1 MTVRTVGHAFVSMV
15 FMLLFPVLV
24 HSQITTPSIREKE
37 VRGAIEEYVK
47 QKTANL
53 GCEVS
58 IKRLSIIGSPVLP
71 EGVLDY
77 EVVAPQQWEGWGTAS
92 ISVVVRKKD
101 RVVRNI
107 PARVE
112 VEALANMVVTV
123 RQINYGSILSHD
135 DLALRKQD
143 IAAVQGRYLMSPD
156 EAVGKKARIS
166 FRANVAIKSDQ
177 LEKVPVVKTGQL
189 VTIVAENER
198 MRITV
203 TGKAKSAGAV
213 GDTITVQNLNS
224 LKDVPARIID
234 AGTVVVVF

>member
-1 MTVRTVGHAFVSMV
+1 MTARTVGYALIGMV
-15 FMLLFPVLV
+15 CMLLLPVLV

-37 VRGAIEEYVK
+37 IRGAVEEYVK
-47 QKTANL
+47 QKTVNL
-53 GCEVS
+53 GCEVR
-58 IKRLSIIGSPVLP
+58 IKRLSIIGNPVLP

-77 EVVAPQQWEGWGTAS
+77 EVVAPQQWEGWGSAS

-107 PARVE
+107 PVRVE
-112 VEALANMVVTV
+112 VEALADMVVTV
-123 RQINYGSILSHD
+123 RQIDHGSILSHD

-166 FRANVAIKSDQ
+166 FKANAAIKSDQ

>member
-1 MTVRTVGHAFVSMV
+1 MRHALIIIVWIV
-15 FMLLFPVLV
+15 LIPVLV
-24 HSQITTPSIREKE
+24 HAQAATSSLREAEIRSA
-37 VRGAIEEYVK
+37 VSAYVQ

-53 GCEVS
+53 GCEVR
-58 IKRLSIIGSPVLP
+58 IKRLSLAGNQVLP
-71 EGVLDY
+71 AGTLEY
-77 EVVAPQQWEGWGTAS
+77 EVVAPQQWEGWGTAG
-92 ISVVVRKKD
+92 ISVIVRKEN

-112 VEALANMVVTV
+112 VEALADMVVTV
-123 RQINYGSILSHD
+123 RQIDHGSILSAD
-135 DLALRKQD
+135 DLALRKLD
-143 IAAVQGRYLMSPD
+143 IATVHGRYLANLS
-156 EAVGKKARIS
+156 EAVGKKARIT
-166 FRANVAIKSDQ
+166 FKANAPLRSDQ

-234 AGTVVVVF
+234 AGTVAVVF

>member
-1 MTVRTVGHAFVSMV
+1 MRSVLVIIVW
-15 FMLLFPVLV
+15 MLLFAAPAY
-24 HSQITTPSIREKE
+24 SQATAPSLRDSEIRAA
-37 VRGAIEEYVK
+37 VTAYVQ

-53 GCEVS
+53 GCEVR
-58 IKRLSIIGSPVLP
+58 IKRLSVIDNPVLP
-71 EGVLDY
+71 EGTLEY
-77 EVVAPQQWEGWGTAS
+77 EVVAPQQWEGWGTAG
-92 ISVVVRKKD
+92 ISVIVRKGD

-107 PARVE
+107 PARLE
-112 VEALANMVVTV
+112 VEALTDMVVTV
-123 RQINYGSILSHD
+123 RQIDHGSILSAD

-143 IAAVQGRYLMSPD
+143 IATVQGRFLGNLAD
-156 EAVGKKARIS
+156 AVGKKARITLK
-166 FRANVAIKSDQ
+166 ANAPLRSDQ

-203 TGKAKSAGAV
+203 TGKAKSSGAV

-234 AGTVVVVF
+234 AGTVAVVF